1 MKFIIFICTRIRHGQ
16 YPRLP
21 DFQYSEKLGKYIYQG
36 RELTLEEFNAAA
48 LVVFDQNYR
57 ANGYNFAPMAIAAVE
72 EVAPAPVVAPVT
84 DPVAPVE
91 DPAVQ
96 PTGGELKFILTGKS
110 IFLDGVRVGG
120 LYGEEK
126 QLRVVEDFQDLRP
139 QIETFIQSLPQ

>member
-36 RELTLEEFNAAA
+36 RELTLEEFNAAS

-57 ANGYNFAPMAIAAVE
+57 NSGYNFCPMAIEAVE
-72 EVAPAPVVAPVT
+72 EVAPVPVAE
-84 DPVAPVE
+84 PVAPVE
-91 DPAVQ
+91 ETTTRAP
-96 PTGGELKFILTGKS
+96 KFTLSGKS
-110 IFLDGVRVGG
+110 IFLDGQRVGG

-126 QLRVVEDFQDLRP
+126 HLRVVEEFQDLRP
-139 QIETFIQSLPQ
+139 QIETFIESLPQ